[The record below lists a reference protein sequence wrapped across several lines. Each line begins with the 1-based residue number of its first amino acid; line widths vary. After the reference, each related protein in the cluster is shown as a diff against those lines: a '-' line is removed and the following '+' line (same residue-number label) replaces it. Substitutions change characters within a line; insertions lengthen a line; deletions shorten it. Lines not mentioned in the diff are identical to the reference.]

1 MTGNPTQ
8 VYFRPGQFLFREGEP
23 SSCMFLIK
31 KGTVSVRKMKGAAF
45 VEIARVYSNEVIGE
59 LSFFDRLPRSAAG
72 VALTEVE
79 ALEIKFESLDKIYAT
94 VPDYLK
100 TIISCIA
107 DRLRRAD
114 DTIKRLQKEV
124 VKEADSTAGT
134 KDEPSVS
141 DVLALTAAVD
151 SRGKPKSDSKESK
164 TDTDSESGE
173 KPES

>member
-1 MTGNPTQ
+1 M
-8 VYFRPGQFLFREGEP
+8 RLF
-23 SSCMFLIK
+23 
-31 KGTVSVRKMKGAAF
+31 
-45 VEIARVYSNEVIGE
+45 
-59 LSFFDRLPRSAAG
+59 
-72 VALTEVE
+72 
-79 ALEIKFESLDKIYAT
+79 
-94 VPDYLK
+94 
-100 TIISCIA
+100 A